1 MSNLST
7 VFNQL
12 QKFIPGYEFEK
23 LISQYSGDRY
33 IKEFTCKSQLSVM
46 LYAQATKK
54 DSLRD
59 IQTGLSVQQSK
70 LYHLG
75 INSIARS
82 TISHAN
88 KTRDYRI
95 YEKLFYELLSR
106 CKDMSPARKFK
117 FKNPLYALD
126 STTIDL
132 CLSLFPWAKF
142 QTTKGA
148 IKLHSLLNIRTQIP
162 ELIIFSDGKQ
172 ADITAAKTM
181 NFDILRDSIL
191 VFDRAYIAWEWLS
204 GLDNS
209 GITFVTRAKEDM
221 RYGVIGQHKIPGIG
235 QCIKDERILL
245 KNLSSLSNYTKCL
258 RRIQWQDK
266 TSGKILVFL
275 TNNFDFSADVIAG
288 IYKSRW
294 QIELF
299 FKWIKQN
306 LKIKTFLGTS
316 ENAVKTQIWTAMIY
330 YLLLCYIKYQTK
342 YKYSLLE
349 FTRIIGEALFFRQDI
364 IDLLSL
370 DYKNLKKLRPPDLQL
385 GLF

>member
-7 VFNQL
+7 VFQQL
-12 QKFIPGYEFEK
+12 QKFIPRYEFEK
-23 LISQYSGDRY
+23 LVFQHNGNKYV
-33 IKEFTCKSQLSVM
+33 KEFTCQSQLNVM
-46 LYAQATKK
+46 LYAQATGK

-59 IQTGLSVQQSK
+59 IQTGLFVH

-106 CKDMSPARKFK
+106 CKDMSPTRKFK

-142 QTTKGA
+142 RTAKGA

-172 ADITAAKTM
+172 ADINAAK
-181 NFDILRDSIL
+181 NVDLGISRDSIL
-191 VFDRAYIAWEWLS
+191 VFDKAYIDWKWLY
-204 GLDNS
+204 GLDS
-209 GITFVTRAKEDM
+209 KGITFVTRAKENM
-221 RYGVIGQHKIPGIG
+221 KYGVIGQHKMPLIG
-235 QCIKDERILL
+235 QGVKDEKVLL
-245 KNLSSLSNYTKCL
+245 KNLTSLSSYSKCL
-258 RRIQWQDK
+258 RRIEWIDK
-266 TSGKILVFL
+266 ASNKTLVFL
-275 TNNFDFSADVIAG
+275 TNNFDFSADIIANV
-288 IYKSRW
+288 YKSRW
-294 QIELF
+294 EIELF

-316 ENAVKTQIWTAMIY
+316 ENAVKTQICTAMIY

-349 FTRIIGEALFFRQDI
+349 FTRIIGEALFFQQDI

-370 DYKNLKKLRPPDLQL
+370 DYSKLKKLKHPCSQL
-385 GLF
+385 LLF